1 MSRPLNKLYIVPRV
15 AMTRA
20 QVIATITSA
29 FHCMNRGYSGLL
41 AGNNNADADAELKE
55 VLTWIKKRKTFQ
67 ARARELAGLRPQTGP

>member
-1 MSRPLNKLYIVPRV
+1 MSRALNKLYIVPRV

-29 FHCMNRGYSGLL
+29 FHCLNREYSGLL

-55 VLTWIKKRKTFQ
+55 VLTWIKKRKTFSST
-67 ARARELAGLRPQTGP
+67 RP